1 MGDSSHSG
9 ATQAAPVG
17 KFWPPHRQDLAKKKK
32 RNREFGVVE
41 QAHLRA
47 RHAIGTPPPT
57 RDVSGKKHK
66 PPKHKKQLIEEE
78 LAE

>member
-1 MGDSSHSG
+1 MVDNCHKG
-9 ATQAAPVG
+9 AKQVAPAQ
-17 KFWPPHRQDLAKKKK
+17 KFWPPHRQTLAKKKK
-32 RNREFGVVE
+32 RKGEFGVVE

-47 RHAIGTPPPT
+47 RHAIGTPPAT
-57 RDVSGKKHK
+57 RYVSGKKHK